1 MKRTS
6 SLSSLNNKKRI
17 KDLDKLSPKQISKY
31 EDSLEVLHLMRT
43 QKMTLTKASKTVN
56 ISSKTVKRHLGSVI
70 QKRSN
75 RFIAKQNDNLPR
87 KIRMYQNGKEIWIQV
102 RGNKRAAEIARYHG
116 AVGRMLN
123 QGQADAM
130 KRFEN
135 KSIKDAKGNMY
146 KFETSLKKL
155 RDIEER
161 REEPEFFSIYGG
173 K

>member
-1 MKRTS
+1 MKRTTS
-6 SLSSLNNKKRI
+6 SSSNKKRRI
-17 KDLDKLSPKQISKY
+17 RDLDKLTPKQISKY
-31 EDSLEVLHLMRT
+31 EDSLEVLQIMRK
-43 QKMTLTKASKTVN
+43 QKMTLTKASKTVG
-56 ISSKTVKRHLGSVI
+56 ISPKTVKRHLGLVI

-75 RFIAKQNDNLPR
+75 RIIAKQNDNLPR

-123 QGQADAM
+123 QGQADSM
-130 KRFEN
+130 KKFEN
-135 KSIKDAKGNMY
+135 KSIKDTKGNMH
-146 KFETSLKKL
+146 KFETDSKKL
-155 RDIEER
+155 RDIAKR

>member
-6 SLSSLNNKKRI
+6 SSSLNSKRRVN
-17 KDLDKLSPKQISKY
+17 DLDNLSPKQISKY
-31 EDSLEVLHLMRT
+31 EDSLEVLQLMRK
-43 QKMTLTKASKTVN
+43 QKITFTKASKTVS
-56 ISSKTVKRHLGSVI
+56 ISPKTVKRYLGSVI

-75 RFIAKQNDNLPR
+75 RIIAKQNDNLSR

-102 RGNKRAAEIARYHG
+102 RGNKRAAQIARYHG

-123 QGQADAM
+123 QSQANAM
-130 KRFEN
+130 KNFEN
-135 KSIKDAKGNMY
+135 KSIKDTKGNRH
-146 KFETSLKKL
+146 KFETNSKKL
-155 RDIEER
+155 RNIAER

>member
-6 SLSSLNNKKRI
+6 SPSSLNNKKRI
-17 KDLDKLSPKQISKY
+17 KGLDKLSPKQISKY
-31 EDSLEVLHLMRT
+31 EDSLEVLQLMRK
-43 QKMTLTKASKTVN
+43 QKMTMTKASKTVN
-56 ISSKTVKRHLGSVI
+56 ISPKTVKRHLGSVI
-70 QKRSN
+70 RKRSN
-75 RFIAKQNDNLPR
+75 RIIAKQNDNLPR

-123 QGQADAM
+123 QGQTDAM
-130 KRFEN
+130 KSFEN
-135 KSIKDAKGNMY
+135 KSIKDAKGKMH
-146 KFETSLKKL
+146 KFETNLKKL
-155 RDIEER
+155 QDIAQR